1 MVGGKGEEWG
11 GGRGVKGRWCKK
23 GNENDLKLVKMDGRR
38 GGRRR
43 WRRKTVNEKK
53 ESCIYIYKKNS

>member
-1 MVGGKGEEWG
+1 MGG